1 MQCVSEIEK
10 RRNRESNK
18 ERERDFPPN
27 VIKNVRSIC
36 FSRKRTIK
44 KQTIINKDRM
54 CPPKSGST
62 GFLMSVIGDIL

>member
-1 MQCVSEIEK
+1 MCVSEIEK
-10 RRNRESNK
+10 RRKR
-18 ERERDFPPN
+18 ERERYFPPN
-27 VIKNVRSIC
+27 FIKNVRGIC

-62 GFLMSVIGDIL
+62 GFLMSVVGDIL